1 MLTSVLTVI
10 HLVAAIAIVVLILL
24 QQGRGADMGAAFGG
38 GGSSQS
44 LFGSRGSATF
54 LSRVTGGL
62 ALLFFI
68 TALSL
73 AYIYTRE
80 SATTNSVVKETISAE
95 VTDRRAGCACGR
107 VTIRLRSAC
116 GAEELVIHG
125 SVLHHDQQPNRRA
138 YCRSGGTGRHAVL
151 RGRWREPCRF
161 ESGLRHHTLFYPFPS
176 SGRVGFDH
184 GYGNPIDQVEDQT

>member
-1 MLTSVLTVI
+1 MLTSILTII

-62 ALLFFI
+62 SLLFFI

-73 AYIYTRE
+73 AYIYTQE
-80 SATTNSVVKETISAE
+80 SSTTNNVVKETTPAQT
-95 VTDRRAGCACGR
+95 TDSSLPITPAD
-107 VTIRLRSAC
+107 
-116 GAEELVIHG
+116 G
-125 SVLHHDQQPNRRA
+125 S
-138 YCRSGGTGRHAVL
+138 RSGSDVPAVPK
-151 RGRWREPCRF
+151 G
-161 ESGLRHHTLFYPFPS
+161 
-176 SGRVGFDH
+176 
-184 GYGNPIDQVEDQT
+184 Q

>member
-10 HLVAAIAIVVLILL
+10 HLVTAISIVILILL

-80 SATTNSVVKETISAE
+80 SSIMSSVVKETISGQT
-95 VTDRRAGCACGR
+95 TDSSVPVAPADGS
-107 VTIRLRSAC
+107 RSD
-116 GAEELVIHG
+116 
-125 SVLHHDQQPNRRA
+125 SDMP
-138 YCRSGGTGRHAVL
+138 AV
-151 RGRWREPCRF
+151 PK
-161 ESGLRHHTLFYPFPS
+161 S
-176 SGRVGFDH
+176 
-184 GYGNPIDQVEDQT
+184 Q

>member
-10 HLVAAIAIVVLILL
+10 HLVTAIAIVILILL

-80 SATTNSVVKETISAE
+80 SGTTISVVKETTSAQT
-95 VTDRRAGCACGR
+95 TD
-107 VTIRLRSAC
+107 
-116 GAEELVIHG
+116 G
-125 SVLHHDQQPNRRA
+125 SVPGAPADGA
-138 YCRSGGTGRHAVL
+138 RSDSDMPAV
-151 RGRWREPCRF
+151 PTSKC
-161 ESGLRHHTLFYPFPS
+161 
-176 SGRVGFDH
+176 
-184 GYGNPIDQVEDQT
+184 

>member
-10 HLVAAIAIVVLILL
+10 HLVTAISIVILILL

-80 SATTNSVVKETISAE
+80 SGTTISVVKETTSAQT
-95 VTDRRAGCACGR
+95 TD
-107 VTIRLRSAC
+107 
-116 GAEELVIHG
+116 G
-125 SVLHHDQQPNRRA
+125 SVPVAPTDGSQSDSDMP
-138 YCRSGGTGRHAVL
+138 AV
-151 RGRWREPCRF
+151 PK
-161 ESGLRHHTLFYPFPS
+161 S
-176 SGRVGFDH
+176 
-184 GYGNPIDQVEDQT
+184 Q

>member
-10 HLVAAIAIVVLILL
+10 HLVTAISIVIPILL

-80 SATTNSVVKETISAE
+80 SGTTISVVKETTSAQT
-95 VTDRRAGCACGR
+95 TD
-107 VTIRLRSAC
+107 
-116 GAEELVIHG
+116 G
-125 SVLHHDQQPNRRA
+125 SVPGAPADGS
-138 YCRSGGTGRHAVL
+138 RSDSDMPAV
-151 RGRWREPCRF
+151 PK
-161 ESGLRHHTLFYPFPS
+161 S
-176 SGRVGFDH
+176 
-184 GYGNPIDQVEDQT
+184 Q